1 MSLAIKEAEQAA
13 LVGEVPVG
21 AVIVKNGNVI
31 ASAYNMK
38 EKLRDT
44 TAHAEVLAIKE
55 ASKKL
60 GEWRLIDCDM
70 YITLEPCVMCAG
82 AIVQSRIKRVIF
94 GAYDK
99 RFGACRSLYKILDE
113 GKLNHRVEVVEGIE
127 EEKCSSIL
135 SEFFKER
142 REL

>member
-1 MSLAIKEAEQAA
+1 MSLAIEEAQKAA
-13 LVGEVPVG
+13 KVGEVPVG
-21 AVIVKNGNVI
+21 AVIVKNGEVI

-38 EKLRDT
+38 ENLKDT
-44 TAHAEVLAIKE
+44 TAHAEVLAIKK
-55 ASKKL
+55 ASTVF

-82 AIVQSRIKRVIF
+82 AIIQSRIKRVIF

-99 RFGACRSLYKILDE
+99 RFGACRSLYRILDE
-113 GKLNHRVEVVEGIE
+113 GKLNHKVEVVEGVL
-127 EEKCSSIL
+127 EEKCSSLL

-142 REL
+142 R